1 MCASMDRKAFLTLLG
16 LGGVAVASRLSGFAA
31 PLGVLAP
38 GKPAP
43 SDFHFVQLSDTHW
56 GYHGPANPDAAGTLP
71 RAIEAVNGLAHPPDF
86 IVFTGDLTHDTDDP
100 KERRAR
106 MARFKELVAGLAV
119 KRRYFLPGEHDAGAD
134 QGEAFRELFGPTH
147 YTFDHG
153 GFHFIALDN
162 VSAPGSKLGAAQLS
176 WLAEDLARLDHGQPL
191 VVFAHRP
198 LFDLYP
204 DWDWA
209 TLDGADALALLQPF
223 RYVTVF
229 YGHIHQQ
236 HHVMTGHIAHHAA
249 ASLIFPLPA
258 PGSQPKRAP
267 VPWDPAA
274 PYRGL
279 GLRDLDAQAGSK
291 ARPAAEVPFT
301 DLPLVQP

>member
-1 MCASMDRKAFLTLLG
+1 MSLPMDRKTFLALLG
-16 LGGVAVASRLSGFAA
+16 LGGVAFASRLSGFDATLPALDAPAA
-31 PLGVLAP
+31 PRG
-38 GKPAP
+38 
-43 SDFHFVQLSDTHW
+43 DFHFVQLSDTHW
-56 GYHGPANPDAAGTLP
+56 GYRGPANPDAAGTLP
-71 RAIEAVNGLAHPPDF
+71 RAIEAVNRLSLPPAF

-106 MARFKELVAGLAV
+106 MAQFKALVSGLSV
-119 KRRYFLPGEHDAGAD
+119 KRLYFLPGEHDAGSD
-134 QGEAFRELFGPTH
+134 QGEAFREVFGPTH

-162 VSAPGSKLGAAQLS
+162 VSAPGSKLGEAQLK
-176 WLAEDLARLDHGQPL
+176 WLADDLSRLDKGHPI

-209 TLDGADALALLQPF
+209 TLDGADALALLEPF

-236 HHVMTGHIAHHAA
+236 HHLVTGHIAHHAA

-258 PGSQPKRAP
+258 PGAAPKRSP
-267 VPWDPAA
+267 VPWDPSA

-279 GLRDLDAQAGSK
+279 GLRDIDALAGTR
-291 ARPAAEVPFT
+291 AHPATAVRLA
-301 DLPLVQP
+301 DLPLRKP